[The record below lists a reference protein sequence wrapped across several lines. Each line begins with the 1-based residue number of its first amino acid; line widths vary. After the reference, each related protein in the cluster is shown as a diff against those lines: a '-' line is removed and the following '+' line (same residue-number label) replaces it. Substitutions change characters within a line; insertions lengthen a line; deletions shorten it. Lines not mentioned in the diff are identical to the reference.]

1 MRKPCIALTF
11 ATLIICAD
19 IIKSAPVQKSL
30 QAKLNPYYLKAMAAY
45 KKLESKLPREDLRA
59 ITTIGILNGAKEAEQ
74 QMERHLI
81 EEVKDLLLNTNV
93 NKQEMVLPKIEKI
106 EEQLNRDKKALEIL
120 TKSMDLAMKTKDV
133 KTFHK
138 EIRDIAASLKDKESA
153 TASDSDENSVG
164 KKVSQLRKH
173 ILQQMNL
180 MKHVVDD
187 KIDNTLDY
195 LIEHADNDGVL
206 AKASTKI
213 VRKRHV
219 DQEEPAQIRQIK
231 SILTEDDFRNNLVLN
246 EDGDGDD
253 NKKGDAN
260 DDDGDG
266 DSSEED
272 NLLLPSNNVIETNSN
287 GSTAAKKVVAR
298 GSSNAT
304 ESLSLSDVN
313 GSPDN
318 ATLAKQEEGSPELL
332 DNDNGGGGGGGGL
345 VGIITSLSGGEGGS
359 DIGALIGALTGVIS
373 QLFGPGGL
381 DIESLLSS
389 ATSLISGLLAGN
401 KNFGTVLGIYVG
413 TVFDGLS
420 GGGGAINN
428 GQFIGNFLGTV
439 VASLSADPEEDDV
452 PPRPL
457 LFLQNVLSSFIE
469 AKNRK
474 MEEESAERK
483 DGHKNS
489 GEKGGGGGSDSSAF
503 IKHVVSHVVG
513 SVVSLILNASLG
525 ASGGAS
531 GASHSLFAGSSA
543 GHTHHNGNGGG
554 GGGGGKF

>member
-11 ATLIICAD
+11 ATLLICAD
-19 IIKSAPVQKSL
+19 IIKSAPMQKSL
-30 QAKLNPYYLKAMAAY
+30 KTKLNPYYLKAMAAY

-59 ITTIGILNGAKEAEQ
+59 ITTIGILNGAKQAEE

-81 EEVKDLLLNTNV
+81 EEVKDLLLNTEV
-93 NKQEMVLPKIEKI
+93 NNKDKVLPKIEKI
-106 EEQLNRDKKALEIL
+106 EEQLNRDQKALEIL
-120 TKSMDLAMKTKDV
+120 TKSMDLAMQTKDV

-138 EIRDIAASLKDKESA
+138 EIRDIAESLKEKASSDV
-153 TASDSDENSVG
+153 TASRDENNVG
-164 KKVSQLRKH
+164 TKVSQLRKH

-187 KIDNTLDY
+187 KIDDTLDY
-195 LIEHADNDGVL
+195 LIEHANNNGVL
-206 AKASTKI
+206 AKASSKI
-213 VRKRHV
+213 VRKRQT
-219 DQEEPAQIRQIK
+219 DREEPAEIRQIK

-246 EDGDGDD
+246 EDGDG
-253 NKKGDAN
+253 NNAKGD
-260 DDDGDG
+260 GG
-266 DSSEED
+266 SSEED
-272 NLLLPSNNVIETNSN
+272 NLLMASNNVIETNSN
-287 GSTAAKKVVAR
+287 GSKATEKVMAN
-298 GSSNAT
+298 NAT
-304 ESLSLSDVN
+304 VSLLLSTTSDVN

-318 ATLAKQEEGSPELL
+318 MTLAKQEEGSPELL
-332 DNDNGGGGGGGGL
+332 DNNGNGGGGGGL

-359 DIGALIGALTGVIS
+359 DIGALIGALTGVIA

-457 LFLQNVLSSFIE
+457 VFLQNVVSSFIE

-474 MEEESAERK
+474 GSEEESAERK

-489 GEKGGGGGSDSSAF
+489 GEKGGGSDSSAF
-503 IKHVVSHVVG
+503 IKHVVSHIVG
-513 SVVSLILNASLG
+513 TVVSVILNASLG

-543 GHTHHNGNGGG
+543 GHNK
-554 GGGGGKF
+554 GGGGKF

>member
-1 MRKPCIALTF
+1 MRKPCIALSF
-11 ATLIICAD
+11 AALLLCAD
-19 IIKSAPVQKSL
+19 IIKCAPAQKSL

-45 KKLESKLPREDLRA
+45 KKLESKLPREELRA

-93 NKQEMVLPKIEKI
+93 NNRETVLPKIEKI
-106 EEQLNRDKKALEIL
+106 EEQLNRDQKALEIL

-138 EIRDIAASLKDKESA
+138 EIQEIAASLKEKTGDG
-153 TASDSDENSVG
+153 TTGSDENNVG
-164 KKVSQLRKH
+164 KKVSHLRKH

-187 KIDNTLDY
+187 KIDDTLDY

-206 AKASTKI
+206 AKASTKV
-213 VRKRHV
+213 VRKRQT
-219 DQEEPAQIRQIK
+219 DQEEEAEIRQIK

-246 EDGDGDD
+246 EDGDNN
-253 NKKGDAN
+253 NKKKDN
-260 DDDGDG
+260 DDIS
-266 DSSEED
+266 SSEED
-272 NLLLPSNNVIETNSN
+272 NLLMASNNVIETNRKATEKVMASN
-287 GSTAAKKVVAR
+287 G
-298 GSSNAT
+298 NAT
-304 ESLSLSDVN
+304 ETLSLSDVN

-318 ATLAKQEEGSPELL
+318 MTTLAKQEEGSPELL
-332 DNDNGGGGGGGGL
+332 DNNGDNGGGGGGGL

-457 LFLQNVLSSFIE
+457 LFLQNVVSSFLE

-474 MEEESAERK
+474 SEEESAERK
-483 DGHKNS
+483 DGNKNGHS
-489 GEKGGGGGSDSSAF
+489 GEKGGGSDSSAF

-543 GHTHHNGNGGG
+543 GHTNHN
-554 GGGGGKF
+554 GGKF